1 MTGMTLYLM
10 FGGAVLLVALALI
23 ALFSWAYYKF
33 YVSIRPD
40 EYVIHYGR
48 GGRVK
53 HCGRGISFF
62 CWPGETYIAVPS
74 TLRDVNFCADQI
86 TKEKQGVRVQGFM
99 AYRIDDFEKAYQTL
113 DLRSRSAKILLSA
126 EKNVDNNEYSSKNR
140 ETTYKL
146 DPDDALAKTDL
157 VLRRLAE
164 SVVRHEVSNKTV
176 EEMISEREAVIESMK
191 DQIAPTVARWGLVVE
206 TIEFTEVWIRSKSLF
221 ENLQAEYRNEMR
233 LKAEQSTAATEQ
245 DIAES
250 RLESEREI
258 ARISAETQRCQ
269 RVTTSKEQLTAREV
283 EIKNN
288 ELVRQKELAME
299 QTLREKELENRKRT
313 ELLEQ
318 EKLFEQQKREEELRQ
333 QQILVER
340 EHELARLQEE
350 HKLHVDEQQ
359 KKEELNKRDAETQ
372 RQLMEMAEQTKL
384 QQAEL
389 ERQRAEIALKKALEA
404 EKQALEVKKLQS
416 EQEAANIVELAEANR
431 ERALREAEAR
441 RKLGEVEAAN
451 EQQKVEARNVINNQQ
466 LQALFIQQLSAMASN
481 MKVDEV
487 NWFNM
492 GGEGKSPLG
501 IIPENILQ
509 LLGIFKGMG
518 INVEGLL
525 PAGSQDRNG
534 KNGSLAK
541 EEQTTVS
548 AKEVGKK

>member
-1 MTGMTLYLM
+1 MTGMTLYLAI
-10 FGGAVLLVALALI
+10 GGAIILAVVAFI

-48 GGRVK
+48 GGRVR

-113 DLRSRSAKILLSA
+113 DLRSRSAKVLMSA

-140 ETTYKL
+140 ETTFKL
-146 DPDDALAKTDL
+146 DPNDSLAKTDL

-176 EEMISEREAVIESMK
+176 DEMISEREAVIESMK

-250 RLESEREI
+250 RLASEREI

-269 RVTTSKEQLTAREV
+269 RVTSSKEQLTAREV

-288 ELVRQKELAME
+288 EMVRQKELAME
-299 QTLREKELENRKRT
+299 QNLREQALEHKKRT

-318 EKLFEQQKREEELRQ
+318 ERIFEQQKREEELRQ
-333 QQILVER
+333 QQVLVEK
-340 EHELARLQEE
+340 EHELARQQES
-350 HKLHVDEQQ
+350 HKLNVDEQQ
-359 KKEELNKRDAETQ
+359 KKEEISKRKAESD

-389 ERQRAEIALKKALEA
+389 ERQRAEVALQKALEA
-404 EKQALEVKKLQS
+404 EKQALEVRRLQS
-416 EQEAANIVELAEANR
+416 EQEAAGIIELAEANR
-431 ERALREAEAR
+431 EKELREAEALAR
-441 RKLGEVEAAN
+441 RGEVEADN
-451 EQQKVEARNVINNQQ
+451 ERKTVEARNVVNGQQ
-466 LQALFIQQLSAMASN
+466 LQAQFIQQLAAMASN

-518 INVEGLL
+518 INVDGLL
-525 PAGSQDRNG
+525 PAGSQGQNG
-534 KNGSLAK
+534 KTAK
-541 EEQTTVS
+541 S
-548 AKEVGKK
+548 AKGNAGK

>member
-1 MTGMTLYLM
+1 MTGMTLYLVV
-10 FGGAVLLVALALI
+10 GGAILLLVGAFI

-33 YVSIRPD
+33 FVSVRPD

-113 DLRSRSAKILLSA
+113 DLRSRSAKVLLSA
-126 EKNVDNNEYSSKNR
+126 ESNVTNNEYASKNR
-140 ETTYKL
+140 ETTFKL
-146 DPDDALAKTDL
+146 DPNDALAKTDL

-250 RLESEREI
+250 RLASEKEI

-299 QTLREKELENRKRT
+299 QTLREKELENQKRT
-313 ELLEQ
+313 ELLQQ
-318 EKLFEQQKREEELRQ
+318 EKLYEQQKREEELRQ
-333 QQILVER
+333 QQVLIER
-340 EHELARLQEE
+340 EHELIRLQEE

-359 KKEELNKRDAETQ
+359 KQEELKRKEAETQ
-372 RQLMEMAEQTKL
+372 RQLMEMAEEAKL
-384 QQAEL
+384 QQAQL
-389 ERQRAEIALKKALEA
+389 ERQRAEVALQKALEA
-404 EKQALEVKKLQS
+404 EKQALEVKRLQA
-416 EQEAANIVELAEANR
+416 EQEAAGIIELSEANR
-431 ERALREAEAR
+431 ERAIREAQAR
-441 RKLGEVEAAN
+441 EKLGAVEAEN
-451 EQQKVEARNVINNQQ
+451 ERKKVEARNVINSQQ

-509 LLGIFKGMG
+509 MLGIFKGMG

-525 PAGSQDRNG
+525 PAGGQDRKG
-534 KNGSLAK
+534 KDGSLENADQAPK
-541 EEQTTVS
+541 S
-548 AKEVGKK
+548 AKESNK